1 MLITKDM
8 LVIIEYTVRLED
20 GVFVKGDKGPVS
32 LNFVVGYGQVLP
44 GLEKRL
50 LGLSE
55 GDEAEFMI
63 PAREAFGEYD
73 RTQIR
78 TKTYDEFPEGR
89 PLQAGRWAV
98 ATSRPTMT
106 QYSYFIKEKTETSI
120 TLDYNHPLAGK
131 DLHYRVKIVHVRPAL
146 PEELQFLRPCEHSD
160 PEESTDA
167 LQPS

>member
-1 MLITKDM
+1 
-8 LVIIEYTVRLED
+8 
-20 GVFVKGDKGPVS
+20 
-32 LNFVVGYGQVLP
+32 
-44 GLEKRL
+44 
-50 LGLSE
+50 
-55 GDEAEFMI
+55 
-63 PAREAFGEYD
+63 
-73 RTQIR
+73 
-78 TKTYDEFPEGR
+78 
-89 PLQAGRWAV
+89 
-98 ATSRPTMT
+98 MT